1 MMRKIVIFVSGAF
14 FCCAAWGQCAPGIP
28 GAGNPGCIPPTQP
41 GSPYYQGSDQPP
53 VATLPAARWADRWG
67 AVAIDPSGRAGVITG
82 LPSKAAAEREALRK
96 CQANQGTACAI
107 AVSYYNQCAAIAQ
120 KPSGGVM
127 GTSTGPTVDVAKS
140 TALEQCGDSSCH
152 VVYSACSMAERID

>member
-1 MMRKIVIFVSGAF
+1 MKLQRLLIFVLLAQSPIV
-14 FCCAAWGQCAPGIP
+14 WSQCAPGIP

-41 GSPYYQGSDQPP
+41 GSPYYQDGNQQPTTSAP
-53 VATLPAARWADRWG
+53 TPRWADRWG
-67 AVAIDPSGRAGVITG
+67 AVAIDPSGHAGVING
-82 LPSKAAAEREALRK
+82 EHSKTAAEQEALRK

-127 GTSTGPTVDVAKS
+127 GTSTGPTLDIAKS
-140 TALEQCGDSSCH
+140 TALEQCDDSSCR
-152 VVYSACSMAERID
+152 VVYSACSMAERI